1 MAITILNSHF
11 IFYKNIM
18 WQKMLK
24 IIWFAKMVILSFLIT
39 ILHQMKA
46 VLSAQKTVK
55 SVTKCLLCFE

>member
-24 IIWFAKMVILSFLIT
+24 IIWFAKMVISFLIT
-39 ILHQMKA
+39 ILRQMKA